1 MKKELIC
8 ITCPMGC
15 HLDVTYGK
23 EKLIEV
29 QGNTCPRGVQYAE
42 KEIFHPERVVTTT
55 VKISGADI
63 ALLPVKTAGTIPK
76 ELTGKVLK
84 LAFKVDAQAPV
95 KVGDVIIKDVLD
107 TGVDLVATRN
117 LS

>member
-15 HLDVTYGK
+15 RLDITYDK
-23 EKLIEV
+23 EKIIDV
-29 QGNTCPRGVQYAE
+29 QGNTCPRGVKYAE

-55 VKISGADI
+55 VKVSGSDI

-76 ELTGKVLK
+76 ELACKALE
-84 LAFKVDAQAPV
+84 LAFKVNVQAPV
-95 KVGDVIIKDVLD
+95 KVGDVIIKDILG

-117 LS
+117 LA

>member
-15 HLDVTYGK
+15 RLDVNYDK
-23 EKLIEV
+23 EKIIDVE
-29 QGNTCPRGVQYAE
+29 GNTCPRGVTYAE
-42 KEIFHPERVVTTT
+42 KEIFHPERVITTT
-55 VKISGADI
+55 VKVAGAKI
-63 ALLPVKTAGTIPK
+63 ALLPVKTAGSIPK
-76 ELTGKVLK
+76 ELARKALE
-84 LAFKVDAQAPV
+84 LAFKVNVKAPV
-95 KVGDVIIKDVLD
+95 KVGDVIIKNILD

>member
-8 ITCPMGC
+8 ITCPIGC
-15 HLDVTYGK
+15 RLDVTCDK
-23 EKLIEV
+23 EHIIDV
-29 QGNTCPRGVQYAE
+29 QGNTCPRGVKYAE

-55 VKISGADI
+55 VRISGSGI

-76 ELTGKVLK
+76 ELAVKVLK
-84 LAFKVDAQAPV
+84 LAFKVSVQAPV
-95 KVGDVIIKDVLD
+95 KAGDVIIKDVLN
-107 TGVDLVATRN
+107 TGIDLVATRS